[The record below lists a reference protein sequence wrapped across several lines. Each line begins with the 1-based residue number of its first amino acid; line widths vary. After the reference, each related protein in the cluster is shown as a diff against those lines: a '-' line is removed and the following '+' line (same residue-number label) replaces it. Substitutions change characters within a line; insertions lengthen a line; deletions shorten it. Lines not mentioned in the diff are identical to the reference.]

1 MDPIKAPKETCA
13 MLSTSTSK
21 CIQLHSGHQEGYSFL
36 WIDGIYAHVR
46 DMSAGAVVSGVK
58 NVNLISF
65 PIVVVAAI
73 LRSLIFHS
81 MNFSPHTYSQMRSSG
96 AIMKGYV
103 SLETGKKKSHIKW

>member
-1 MDPIKAPKETCA
+1 MDPIKAPKETC
-13 MLSTSTSK
+13 MMQGLSTSTNK

-36 WIDGIYAHVR
+36 WIDGIHAHVR
-46 DMSAGAVVSGVK
+46 DMSAGAVVRVVSGVK
-58 NVNLISF
+58 SVNLSSF

-81 MNFSPHTYSQMRSSG
+81 MNFSPHTYSQTRSSG

-103 SLETGKKKSHIKW
+103 SLEAG